1 MFKGAAMIKVLV
13 NGAKG
18 RMGQE
23 SIKAIKKDPELKL
36 VGEADIGDDLTGL
49 IAKTKAEVV
58 VDFTQPGSR
67 METIKKILAGGA
79 HGVIGTTGF
88 ADKDL
93 KEIEKLC
100 GKAGKA
106 ILIAPNFAIG
116 AILMMQ
122 FAARAAKHLPDVEII
137 EYHHDNK
144 KDAPSGTAIK
154 TAQLINE
161 TVGKTKAPN
170 IESEELLKERSQ
182 GAKVGNIRIHAVRLP
197 GYVASQEVIFG
208 GTGQSLKIR
217 HDTINRECFMP
228 GVILACK
235 KIVKEKK
242 LIYGLEKML

>member
-1 MFKGAAMIKVLV
+1 MITVLV

-18 RMGQE
+18 KMGQE
-23 SIKAIKKDPELKL
+23 TIRAIKNDPELKL
-36 VGEADIGDDLTGL
+36 VGEADFGDNLSAL
-49 IAKTKAEVV
+49 IKKTQAEVV

-67 METIKKILAGGA
+67 METVKNILAAGA

-88 ADKDL
+88 TEKDL

-100 GKAGKA
+100 AKAGKA

-122 FAARAAKHLPDVEII
+122 FAAQAAKYLPHVEII

-161 TVGKTKAPN
+161 TVGQTKAPN

-182 GAKVGNIRIHAVRLP
+182 GAKVGNVRLHAVRLP
-197 GYVASQEVIFG
+197 GFVASQEVIFG
-208 GTGQSLKIR
+208 GVGQSLKIR

-228 GVILACK
+228 GVVLACK
-235 KIVKEKK
+235 KIVNHKQ
-242 LIYGLEKML
+242 LIYGLEKIL